1 MEHRVRAKE
10 LLNRVT
16 SPQEAASLVED
27 GMSLGIGTGDSIAC
41 PKTFFTALAQQAK
54 GRLRVKLFTGGPVPH
69 EVDGL
74 MVEADAY
81 ERRFGQFSN
90 AWLRDA
96 ANERRFPLL
105 DTRTGT
111 LPHQVRDGRFGRID
125 IALIEAAAITEAGY
139 IVPTTSL
146 LDAPS
151 YAVLAEKVIVEINPQ
166 VPPEIEGIHDVYIPE
181 VAPHRKPI
189 PLEKP
194 GDRIGTPYIP
204 VNPER
209 IAAIIESS
217 LPDNPPPRAATDQN
231 SQKIAHHLLE
241 FFSNEVKR
249 GRLPPNLLPLQF
261 GVGAIPDAFAAEL
274 AKSSFTDIEFF
285 TGTFGD
291 GGLDLIDAGKAKAL
305 STASL
310 YLSQE
315 GFQRLYRDLPRYK
328 RYIVIRPVVLADC
341 PELVAR
347 VGLIAMNSGIEVD
360 IYGHV
365 NSTHIQGSRIVS
377 GIGGS
382 CDFMWNAFLS
392 VVLLSSTA
400 RRGAISC
407 IVPMVTHVDHPEH
420 AVDVIVTEQG
430 LADLRGLA
438 PVERARTIIANCAHP
453 DYKPLLSQYLE
464 EAINSRGGH
473 EPHMLEK
480 AFSFHLR
487 FAETGSMKP

>member
-1 MEHRVRAKE
+1 
-10 LLNRVT
+10 
-16 SPQEAASLVED
+16 
-27 GMSLGIGTGDSIAC
+27 
-41 PKTFFTALAQQAK
+41 
-54 GRLRVKLFTGGPVPH
+54 
-69 EVDGL
+69 
-74 MVEADAY
+74 
-81 ERRFGQFSN
+81 
-90 AWLRDA
+90 
-96 ANERRFPLL
+96 
-105 DTRTGT
+105 
-111 LPHQVRDGRFGRID
+111 
-125 IALIEAAAITEAGY
+125 
-139 IVPTTSL
+139 
-146 LDAPS
+146 
-151 YAVLAEKVIVEINPQ
+151 
-166 VPPEIEGIHDVYIPE
+166 
-181 VAPHRKPI
+181 
-189 PLEKP
+189 
-194 GDRIGTPYIP
+194 
-204 VNPER
+204 
-209 IAAIIESS
+209 
-217 LPDNPPPRAATDQN
+217 
-231 SQKIAHHLLE
+231 
-241 FFSNEVKR
+241 
-249 GRLPPNLLPLQF
+249 
-261 GVGAIPDAFAAEL
+261 
-274 AKSSFTDIEFF
+274 
-285 TGTFGD
+285 
-291 GGLDLIDAGKAKAL
+291 
-305 STASL
+305 
-310 YLSQE
+310 
-315 GFQRLYRDLPRYK
+315 
-328 RYIVIRPVVLADC
+328 VVLADC